1 MTDSEPTKE
10 STMRY
15 PAQRTIALSMAT
27 LTLCLTALTRA
38 ADEEWWPYGEK
49 RENSAAAATLD
60 PAPLTP
66 KVKAQTSYASIINK
80 AAPGVVSIFTSKTV
94 GAGAH
99 PFHNHPMFRELYS
112 EGPNIPRKEQ
122 GLGSGVIVT
131 SDGYIITNNHV
142 VEGADEINVAMINPR
157 REYKARM
164 IGSDP
169 DTDIAVL
176 KIDADNLPAVTL
188 ADSDLVEIGDMVF
201 AIGNAFGVGQTVTS
215 GIVSAIGRGIGI
227 VHYEDFIQTN
237 AEINP
242 GNSGGALIDP
252 TGRLVGINTAILSRS
267 GGNQGIGFAIPA
279 NLARYIVQQVL
290 TEGRVVRGFLGV
302 HIEDLT
308 ANLQQAFKMENLN
321 GALVNEVLP
330 NSAASEAGVQR
341 GDIIVGFNDIDVRD
355 SRHLMLVVARTAP
368 NTETNMTV
376 IRDGAKKVFQIVL
389 KERPDPEHARHSPV
403 AVEDDDDLLRGV
415 TVDDITAENRRS
427 MDIPSSL
434 KGAVIVD
441 IETASP
447 AFQAGLRKGDVVQ
460 EVDWKQVADADE
472 AIDISKDVEGADSV
486 LVYIWRRGTKRFV
499 VVEEIAQ

>member
-1 MTDSEPTKE
+1 
-10 STMRY
+10 
-15 PAQRTIALSMAT
+15 
-27 LTLCLTALTRA
+27 
-38 ADEEWWPYGEK
+38 
-49 RENSAAAATLD
+49 
-60 PAPLTP
+60 
-66 KVKAQTSYASIINK
+66 
-80 AAPGVVSIFTSKTV
+80 
-94 GAGAH
+94 
-99 PFHNHPMFRELYS
+99 
-112 EGPNIPRKEQ
+112 
-122 GLGSGVIVT
+122 
-131 SDGYIITNNHV
+131 
-142 VEGADEINVAMINPR
+142 
-157 REYKARM
+157 
-164 IGSDP
+164 
-169 DTDIAVL
+169 
-176 KIDADNLPAVTL
+176 
-188 ADSDLVEIGDMVF
+188 MVF